1 MLASRMSRIASSP
14 TMKGLIAAERL
25 RKAGKD
31 VVDLGAGEPDFPT
44 PEHVKAAANAAIAAN
59 FTKYTPNAGTVDL
72 RQTICARYTSDYG
85 VDFNESQVIVT
96 AGGKQALANAV
107 LALFGAG
114 DEVIT
119 HAPGW
124 PTIPEQIKLA
134 EATPVIVRA
143 HAEDGFTLHADD
155 FIAAITPRTKGF
167 VINSPANPTGALMSE
182 GELTKLAKVAADKGL
197 WIVFDLCY
205 EKLIYDPVPHN
216 LPGVLARELP
226 DRHVLCGSASKAY
239 AMTGWRCGWAIG
251 PKDVIA
257 ACGALQ
263 SHQTSNVCSI
273 TQRAVA
279 AALSGPQQCVTDMLE
294 EYRVRRDQVWAW
306 LTADP
311 RIRCVKPAG
320 AFYLF
325 IDVSE
330 LLSPT
335 GIRTSAEL
343 ADRLI
348 EESFVVTTA
357 GEAFDAPGFLRISY
371 ANSIERLDEAVR
383 RIRAFVA
390 ALDAEKGVGSLFAES

>member
-1 MLASRMSRIASSP
+1 MLAPRMSRIASSP
-14 TMKGLIAAERL
+14 TMKGLLAAERL
-25 RKAGKD
+25 RKQGKD

-44 PEHVKAAANAAIAAN
+44 PEHVKAAAAAAIVAN
-59 FTKYTPNAGTVDL
+59 FTKYTPNAGTVEL
-72 RQTICARYTSDYG
+72 RQTIGARYKADYG
-85 VDFNESQVIVT
+85 VDFHESQVIVT
-96 AGGKQALANAV
+96 AGGKQALSNAT
-107 LALFGAG
+107 LALFGEG

-124 PTIPEQIKLA
+124 PTLPEQIKLA
-134 EATPVIVRA
+134 QATPVIVRA
-143 HAEDGFTLHADD
+143 HAEDGFTLHAAD
-155 FIAAITPRTKGF
+155 FLAAVTPRTRGF

-182 GELTKLAKVAADKGL
+182 AELTILAKAAAENGM
-197 WIVFDLCY
+197 WIVLDLCY
-205 EKLIYDPVPHN
+205 EKLIYEPTPHN

-239 AMTGWRCGWAIG
+239 AMTGWRCGWALG
-251 PKDVIA
+251 PKEVIA

-273 TQRAVA
+273 TQRAVV

-294 EYRVRRDQVWAW
+294 EYRTRRDKVWAW

-325 IDVSE
+325 IDISD
-330 LLSPT
+330 LLSPQ
-335 GIRTSAEL
+335 GIRTSAEF

-371 ANSIERLDEAVR
+371 ANSLERLEEAVR
-383 RIRAFVA
+383 RLNAFVA
-390 ALDAEKGVGSLFAES
+390 ALDARTAVSR